1 MAYCTAKQ
9 INCHLSRRKLLPPM
23 KEQTDWLPELLWPP
37 AIDFAPLFLAG
48 AHTCRRLITFYC
60 VLFSMIHCTWQAN
73 CIRLFIPATCPL
85 QLTRLGRDNCLAV
98 YIQSLSLEQTRRKI
112 ISAALCSFQRRRLRP
127 NRRLKSLRACASSW
141 PRAHKSR
148 IFDWP

>member
-9 INCHLSRRKLLPPM
+9 INCHLSRRKLVPTM
-23 KEQTDWLPELLWPP
+23 KEQTDWLPELLWAP

-73 CIRLFIPATCPL
+73 CIRLFIPPTCPL

-98 YIQSLSLEQTRRKI
+98 YIQSLSLEQIHGAKLSLLHCAVFRGWDCAQIGAQSRYVHVCKQLAA
-112 ISAALCSFQRRRLRP
+112 SA
-127 NRRLKSLRACASSW
+127 
-141 PRAHKSR
+141 
-148 IFDWP
+148 